1 MPVRMPRSS
10 FDKVR
15 AACRPRMMPARTFEF
30 ADGAYSPRTRSA
42 TCACSSQHPAVGAAP
57 SSGRFLRHEESLFC
71 DRLCPTVAS
80 TVDCGDR
87 RIDRALGQPFELQVP
102 APVPAAHTQRS
113 PLLSP
118 AFVRG
123 EALNSPFI
131 GRVAILHRPPST
143 IFALQLSLHYSS
155 VGSQAHSTPTP
166 QSQYLILFVKMTVR
180 V

>member
-1 MPVRMPRSS
+1 MTRFETRAGQNDVSS
-10 FDKVR
+10 HFQ
-15 AACRPRMMPARTFEF
+15 F
-30 ADGAYSPRTRSA
+30 ADGACRPAHDQPR
-42 TCACSSQHPAVGAAP
+42 ACSSQHPAVGAAP

-155 VGSQAHSTPTP
+155 VGSQAQDTFDADASVAISHPFRKDDC
-166 QSQYLILFVKMTVR
+166 QSIG
-180 V
+180 

>member
-1 MPVRMPRSS
+1 MPRSS

-113 PLLSP
+113 SLLSP

-123 EALNSPFI
+123 EAVRF
-131 GRVAILHRPPST
+131 AIHWPRCHTPPST
-143 IFALQLSLHYSS
+143 FHHICAAIEL
-155 VGSQAHSTPTP
+155 A
-166 QSQYLILFVKMTVR
+166 LFVRGFTGPR
-180 V
+180 YIRRRRLSRNISSFS